1 MSKNLTLPPDKL
13 YEGKK
18 CKVLADNLKAV
29 QEKIKEACKRAGRSA
44 DEVTLVAVSKTK
56 PNEMIEE
63 LYAAGHRDFGEN
75 YIQELRAKHEALP
88 KDIRWHMIG
97 HLQRNK
103 VKYIAEYITM
113 IHSVD
118 SFELAQTIEKE
129 AAKHNRV
136 IPILIEVNVAG
147 EDTKFGVS
155 PEKAAELAEMI
166 SHLPHVRVSGLMTS
180 APFVEDPEEDRVYFR
195 NLRNLS
201 VDIEDKK
208 LDNVTVGAL
217 SMGMSNDYEIA
228 VEEGSTMVRVGT
240 SIFGERDY
248 SK

>member
-1 MSKNLTLPPDKL
+1 
-13 YEGKK
+13 
-18 CKVLADNLKAV
+18 
-29 QEKIKEACKRAGRSA
+29 
-44 DEVTLVAVSKTK
+44 
-56 PNEMIEE
+56 
-63 LYAAGHRDFGEN
+63 
-75 YIQELRAKHEALP
+75 
-88 KDIRWHMIG
+88 MIG

-118 SFELAQTIEKE
+118 TFELAQTIEKE
-129 AAKHNRV
+129 AAKHDRV
-136 IPILIEVNVAG
+136 IPVLIEVNVAG
-147 EDTKFGVS
+147 EDTKYGVR
-155 PEKAAELAEMI
+155 PEDAEALIERI

-180 APFVEDPEEDRVYFR
+180 APYVENPEEDRIYFR

-248 SK
+248 SKK